1 MRRALPLVTRGIHI
15 LKTEGLQSA
24 GVRTFRFLAKRRL
37 FFRIKN
43 PTLSSAFAFFNKEGA
58 TNARRPL
65 PEDDVALRIPFPNT
79 ADVALQDNIAVIVHA
94 FYTDVFQEIISY
106 LKNIEQR
113 FYLYVSTSDETKKK
127 IILGICSDN
136 GISDVEVRV
145 FANKGRDIA
154 PKIVGFRDVYDRH
167 EIFLHLHTKK
177 SPHLSSLGGW
187 REYLL
192 QNLIGS
198 KEVVRSILALFSADH
213 NLGVVYPQHFYPIR
227 GMLNWGFDFQAAQA
241 LLAKVHW
248 SLSKDSLLEFP
259 SGSMFWGR
267 SAALKPLLDLGLT
280 FDDFPIEAGQV
291 DGTLAHAIERSY
303 LHFAECAG
311 FHWLKVQN
319 SADLRSRGILTVEKP
334 EDSRILEKVY
344 LPLFEEPGRS
354 DLSMGRE
361 YAELRPL
368 RLAKSNN
375 PRPRINLLLPTI
387 DPLWVFGGIS
397 TALKTFDELSAQLS
411 DFDKRIVVLDSPVEP
426 HHLRNFQGYALN
438 SSDGQPVIFEAF
450 NRTRS
455 MDVRRDDVYNST
467 AWWSEYLRAS
477 IGQFQEKAFGSRSKA
492 VYFIQDY
499 ESNFIQ
505 WSSRWAI
512 AESTY
517 GFDDKVAWLVNSE
530 ELSTYMSQ
538 RFGRT
543 DQMVVP
549 FRMNETIK
557 RGVRPLPKERIILCY
572 GRPTAARNCFEIVV
586 DGLSL
591 WQQRNPIEAS
601 KWQVVFL
608 GENFDA
614 SRIWPIQNG
623 SVPGKVSLEEY
634 AGYLSRSSV
643 GISLMISPHPSY
655 PPLEMAYSGLTT
667 ISNNY
672 DAKKI
677 FNRSD
682 NFVALDQVT
691 PDSLALAIERSVKL
705 AEEKIGRM
713 GEQREI
719 FELPF
724 VGIKYE
730 PRKLAALLANRSPR

>member
-1 MRRALPLVTRGIHI
+1 MVARGVHI
-15 LKTEGLQSA
+15 LRTEGFQSA
-24 GVRTFRFLAKRRL
+24 GARTLRFLATRRPFL
-37 FFRIKN
+37 RVKK
-43 PTLSSAFAFFNKEGA
+43 PALSPSFLLFNKDGA

-65 PEDDVALRIPFPNT
+65 PEDDIALRIPLPST
-79 ADVALQDNIAVIVHA
+79 TDVALPENIAVIVHA
-94 FYTDVFQEIISY
+94 FYVDVFQELILY
-106 LKNIEQR
+106 LKNIGQK
-113 FYLYVSTSDETKKK
+113 FQLYVSTSDEIKKK
-127 IILGICSDN
+127 IIIDLCLENGFDN
-136 GISDVEVRV
+136 VEVRI
-145 FANKGRDIA
+145 FENRGRDIA
-154 PKIVGFRDVYDRH
+154 PKIIGFSDIYEKH

-177 SPHLSSLGGW
+177 SPHLSLLQGW
-187 REYLL
+187 RDYLL
-192 QNLIGS
+192 GNLVGS
-198 KEVVRSILALFSADH
+198 TEVVRSILALFSADQK
-213 NLGVVYPQHFYPIR
+213 LGVVYPQHFYPIR
-227 GMLNWGFDFQAAQA
+227 GMLNWGFDFETAQA
-241 LLAKVHW
+241 LLAKAHW

-319 SADLRSRGILTVEKP
+319 SADVRPQGLLTVEKP

-375 PRPRINLLLPTI
+375 RRPRLNLLLPTI

-397 TALKTFDELSAQLS
+397 TALKTFDELSAQLL
-411 DFDKRIVVLDSPVEP
+411 DFDKRIVVLDSPIEP
-426 HHLRNFQGYALN
+426 HHLDNFQRYKMN
-438 SSDGQPVIFEAF
+438 SSDGQAVVFEAF
-450 NRTRS
+450 NRIRR
-455 MDVRRDDVYNST
+455 MDVRRDDVYIST
-467 AWWSEYLRAS
+467 AWWSEYLRTS

-517 GFDDKVAWLVNSE
+517 GFDENVAWLVNSE
-530 ELSTYMSQ
+530 ELSSYMSQ

-557 RGVRPLPKERIILCY
+557 RGVKSLPKERIILCY

-608 GENFDA
+608 GENFDT
-614 SRIWPIQNG
+614 SRIWPVQNG
-623 SVPGKVSLEEY
+623 SVPGKVGLEEY
-634 AGYLSRSSV
+634 AEYLSRASV
-643 GISLMISPHPSY
+643 GVSLMISPHPSY
-655 PPLEMAYSGLTT
+655 PPLEMAYSGLIT

-672 DAKKI
+672 DAKEI
-677 FNRSD
+677 SNRSE

-691 PDSLALAIERSVKL
+691 PDSLALAMERSVKL
-705 AEEKIGRM
+705 AEEKIGRV
-713 GEQREI
+713 GVQKEI
-719 FELPF
+719 AELPF
-724 VGIKYE
+724 VGIKYDPWE
-730 PRKLAALLANRSPR
+730 LAEFLRKQSLR

>member
-1 MRRALPLVTRGIHI
+1 MRTALPLVTRGIHI
-15 LKTEGLQSA
+15 LKTEGLLSA
-24 GVRTFRFLAKRRL
+24 GVRLLRFLARRVPV
-37 FFRIKN
+37 FRVGN
-43 PTLSSAFAFFNKEGA
+43 PPLSPAFLFFNKDGA
-58 TNARRPL
+58 TNARRPS
-65 PEDDVALRIPFPNT
+65 PADDIALRIPFPNA
-79 ADVALQDNIAVIVHA
+79 ADVTLSENIAVIVHA
-94 FYTDVFQEIISY
+94 FYPDILQELLSY
-106 LKNIEQR
+106 LKNIEHK
-113 FYLYVSTSDETKKK
+113 FSLYISAPDEKKRK
-127 IILGICSDN
+127 IILDLCFLCGLN
-136 GISDVEVRV
+136 DVEVRV
-145 FANKGRDIA
+145 FPNIGRDIA
-154 PKIVGFRDVYDRH
+154 PKIVGFRDVYERH

-177 SPHLSSLGGW
+177 SPHLSSLEGW

-192 QNLIGS
+192 ENLVGS
-198 KEVVRSILALFSADH
+198 VEVVRSILALFSADQ
-213 NLGVVYPQHFYPIR
+213 NLGIVYPQHFYPIR

-280 FDDFPIEAGQV
+280 FDDFPMEAGQV

-319 SADLRSRGILTVEKP
+319 STDVRSRGLLAVEKP
-334 EDSRILEKVY
+334 GDPRILEKVY

-354 DLSMGRE
+354 DLSISRE

-368 RLAKSNN
+368 RLAKSSN

-426 HHLRNFQGYALN
+426 HHLGNFQGYALN
-438 SSDGQPVIFEAF
+438 SSDGQAVVFEAF
-450 NRTRS
+450 NRTRR
-455 MDVRRDDVYNST
+455 MDVRGDDVYMST
-467 AWWSEYLRAS
+467 AWWSEYLRTS

-530 ELSTYMSQ
+530 ELSSYMSQ
-538 RFGRT
+538 RFGRS

-549 FRMNETIK
+549 FRMNEAIK
-557 RGVRPLPKERIILCY
+557 RGVRPLAKERIILCY
-572 GRPTAARNCFEIVV
+572 GRPTAARNCFEIIV

-591 WQQRNPIEAS
+591 WQQRNPIKAS

-634 AGYLSRSSV
+634 AEYLSRASIGV
-643 GISLMISPHPSY
+643 SLMISPHPSY

-691 PDSLALAIERSVKL
+691 PDSVALAMERSVKL
-705 AEEKIGRM
+705 AEEKIDRIGVQM
-713 GEQREI
+713 EI
-719 FELPF
+719 AELPF
-724 VGIKYE
+724 VGIKYDPKE
-730 PRKLAALLANRSPR
+730 LAAFLRNRLPR